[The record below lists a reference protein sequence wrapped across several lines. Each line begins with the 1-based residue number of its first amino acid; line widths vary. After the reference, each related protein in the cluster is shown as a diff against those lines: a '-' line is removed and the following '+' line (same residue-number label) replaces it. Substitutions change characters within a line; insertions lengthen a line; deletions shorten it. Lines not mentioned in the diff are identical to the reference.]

1 VLPIR
6 LLRIAM
12 EAELLRLNH
21 HARRTVFRV
30 VLGCFAAAL
39 LLGALGFGHVA
50 VWYWLRETL
59 PGQFVAAIFAGCDL
73 VLALVLA
80 VLASRSVP
88 SRVEL
93 EALSVRRRA
102 LDDAAASVTISAL
115 AIRLFD
121 QLVSRGRPG

>member
-6 LLRIAM
+6 LLLVAM

-21 HARRTVFRV
+21 HARRTVIRV

-39 LLGALGFGHVA
+39 LLGALGFAHVA
-50 VWYWLRETL
+50 VWCWLRETL
-59 PGQFVAAIFAGCDL
+59 PGRSVAAIFAGCDL
-73 VLALVLA
+73 VMALILA

-88 SRVEL
+88 SRVER
-93 EALSVRRRA
+93 EALAVRRRA

-115 AIRLFD
+115 LLRLFD
-121 QLVSRGRPG
+121 HVVSRRRPG